1 MIGVEPVAESG
12 HASPIEQPM
21 QTAFVTGA
29 SGFIGRHLVDRLVDS
44 GCTVRCLV
52 RPGST
57 AAAASR
63 PGVTPVTGTLDEP
76 ASYRRALAG
85 CDLVYHLG
93 GLVAAPRKAD
103 LMRVNGTGTQQL
115 AEACAS
121 LPTPPRLV
129 FMSSLA
135 AAGPPPR
142 GRTLR
147 DESDGPVW
155 VSHYGASKRAGEM
168 ALQRLADRLPITILR
183 PGIVY
188 GPDDPKV
195 AALFQAIRMT
205 GIHFTV
211 GFRTPPLSL
220 IHVDDMVDLALAA
233 ADRGERLD
241 HDPAG
246 GYSPAGY
253 YLACDDREHPT
264 YGQFG
269 RLIGRAMGRR
279 VFVWPLWRW
288 VGRVVGLAAETL
300 FAPDAK
306 GNLLSL
312 DKVREATVRS
322 WACSSEKARTQLGF
336 VPPSRLEARLR
347 ETADRLAERGWSQAP
362 HQESTA
368 ASTAEAAHD
377 RPLAVGATPSAAGQV
392 R

>member
-1 MIGVEPVAESG
+1 
-12 HASPIEQPM
+12 M

-29 SGFIGRHLVDRLVDS
+29 TGFIGTHLVDRLVDH
-44 GCTVRCLV
+44 GCEVRCLV

-57 AAAASR
+57 AAAVTR
-63 PGVTPVTGTLDEP
+63 PGVALVTGTLDDP
-76 ASYRRALAG
+76 ASYRHALAG
-85 CDLVYHLG
+85 CDIVYHLG

-103 LMRVNGTGTQQL
+103 LLRVNGMGTRHL
-115 AEACAS
+115 AEACGS
-121 LPTPPRLV
+121 LPAPPRFV

-142 GRTLR
+142 GRSLR

-155 VSHYGASKRAGEM
+155 VSHYGASKREGEV
-168 ALQRLADRLPITILR
+168 ALQQLADRLPITILR

-195 AALFQAIRMT
+195 AALFQAIRMS

-220 IHVDDMVDLALAA
+220 IHVDDMVDLTLAA

-241 HDPAG
+241 HDAAG
-246 GYSPAGY
+246 DYSPSGY

-279 VFVWPLWRW
+279 VLVWPLWRW
-288 VGRVVGLAAETL
+288 VGRIVGLAAETL
-300 FAPDAK
+300 FAPDSK

-322 WACSSEKARTQLGF
+322 WACSSTKARAQLGF
-336 VPPSRLEARLR
+336 APPLPLEARLR
-347 ETADRLAERGWSQAP
+347 ETAERLAQRGWR
-362 HQESTA
+362 TA
-368 ASTAEAAHD
+368 SARASRTAICGPEAACD
-377 RPLAVGATPSAAGQV
+377 RPLAAAAAPSAARSG